1 MLLGILYKS
10 PDELDFV
17 KHINVF
23 TEFEVLDKQECY
35 LLRDLNINLILEET
49 EICSNKVI
57 EQMTKTCR
65 LYRRII

>member
-10 PDELDFV
+10 PNELDFV

-23 TEFEVLDKQECY
+23 TEFEVLDKKEFY

-49 EICSNKVI
+49 EIFSTKVI